1 MEKSTNSRRKFIKD
15 AALGTAGISL
25 AATGM
30 SAKSYSS
37 ILGANDRL
45 NFALAGLNSRGNAL
59 ANTVMKLSDGYNTRI
74 THICDVDSRVLEKR
88 QVEYKKESGFKPKTY
103 KDFRKMLE
111 SKKIDV
117 FVFATPDHWHAPM
130 GMIGLEMGKH
140 IYIEKP
146 CCHNPAEG
154 EMLVAMDE
162 KHKNLLVQMGNQQ
175 RSGYASQQA
184 IKDIREGIIGEVYF
198 GKAWY
203 SNSRKGIGTGKK
215 VAVPEWLDWELF
227 QGPAP
232 REEFRDN
239 LVHYNWHWFW
249 NWGTGEIN
257 NNGTHELDICRW
269 ALGVDIPKKV
279 TSSGG
284 RFHFQD
290 DWEFYDTQVASY
302 EFDGGKMITWEGKS
316 CNSMN
321 YKDRGRG
328 VTIHG
333 TEGSILLDRNKYIA
347 YNMKGEVIKEME
359 ERVQSQ
365 TTNIVGGGG
374 LTDLHMVNLIE
385 GIRKSVPLNAPIADA
400 YKSNLLPHLG
410 NIAQE
415 HGQLDL
421 DPKNGHIIG
430 NEKAQQMWGREY
442 EKGWEPPK
450 A

>member
-1 MEKSTNSRRKFIKD
+1 MENSNNSRRKFIKNSI
-15 AALGTAGISL
+15 LGTAGLSL

-30 SAKSYSS
+30 DAKSYAN
-37 ILGANDRL
+37 ILGANDRM

-59 ANTVMKLSDGYNTRI
+59 ANSILKLRKGKNTRI

-88 QVEYKKESGFKPKTY
+88 ALEYKQESGFKPKSV
-103 KDFRKMLE
+103 KDVRKMLE
-111 SKKIDV
+111 NKKIDV
-117 FVFATPDHWHAPM
+117 FVIASPDHWHAPM
-130 GMIGLEMGKH
+130 AMMGLQAGKH
-140 IYIEKP
+140 VYVEKP

-154 EMLVAMDE
+154 EMLLALD
-162 KHKNLLVQMGNQQ
+162 KQYKDLRVQMGNQQ
-175 RSGYASQQA
+175 RSGSASNEA
-184 IKDIREGIIGEVYF
+184 IKDIREGIIGDVYF

-203 SNSRKGIGTGKK
+203 SNKRGSIGKGKK
-215 VAVPEWLDWELF
+215 VAVPDWLDWDLF

-232 REEFRDN
+232 REDFRDN
-239 LVHYNWHWFW
+239 IVHYNWHWFW

-269 ALGVDIPKKV
+269 ALGVDYPVKV

-284 RFHFQD
+284 RYHFKD

-302 EFDGGKMITWEGKS
+302 EFEGGKMITWEGKS
-316 CNSMN
+316 CNPMQ

-347 YNMKGEVIKEME
+347 YDMKGNVIKEVE
-359 ERVQSQ
+359 QKEKSETR
-365 TTNIVGGGG
+365 NIVGGGG
-374 LTDLHMVNLIE
+374 LTDLHMANLIDS
-385 GIRKSVPLNAPIADA
+385 IRESIELNAPIQDA

-415 HGQLDL
+415 HGQLNI
-421 DPKNGHIIG
+421 DPKTGHIIG
-430 NEKAQQMWGREY
+430 NNKANELWSREY
-442 EKGWEPPK
+442 EPGWEPQ